1 MTSSGTAGFVSSA
14 LEDLRPSQEVF
25 SGRLRRCEK
34 LISFR
39 GRRRKI
45 FSPDS
50 YAAGAGATSL
60 TEPLM
65 RISSIKTTAIS
76 PYTATVARNS
86 MKIP

>member
-1 MTSSGTAGFVSSA
+1 MTSSGRAGFVSSA

-50 YAAGAGATSL
+50 YAAGRRNELDGTLDAYQPRSAHTPR
-60 TEPLM
+60 PL
-65 RISSIKTTAIS
+65 REIQ
-76 PYTATVARNS
+76 
-86 MKIP
+86 

>member
-34 LISFR
+34 LISL
-39 GRRRKI
+39 GERRRKI

-50 YAAGAGATSL
+50 YAAGAGANELDGTLDAYQQHQPRSAH
-60 TEPLM
+60 TPRPL
-65 RISSIKTTAIS
+65 REIQ
-76 PYTATVARNS
+76 
-86 MKIP
+86 

>member
-1 MTSSGTAGFVSSA
+1 MTSSGRAGFVSSA
-14 LEDLRPSQEVF
+14 LEDRRPSQEVF

-65 RISSIKTTAIS
+65 RINRDQPIH
-76 PYTATVARNS
+76 RDRWQNS